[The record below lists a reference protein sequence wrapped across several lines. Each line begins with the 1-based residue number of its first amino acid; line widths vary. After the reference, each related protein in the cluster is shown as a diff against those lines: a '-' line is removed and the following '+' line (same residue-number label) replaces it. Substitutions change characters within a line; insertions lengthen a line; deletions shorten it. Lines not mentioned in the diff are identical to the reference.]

1 MVATALYPK
10 CLAMT
15 GHGCLYSFDGCT
27 PEHWQRTKRSTW
39 ASGKPTSNIQL
50 FHFWKYHDVQYPW
63 YTCMYI
69 CIYTYSFQPRHMAY
83 MHHDVH
89 LSFCHMFTSF
99 EIALQPVASEIG
111 SSQNT
116 FTRSFNKLHPGKRT
130 SSSLRPRNQAQVD
143 AILDSTLLTSS
154 MIHGPFL
161 GENHGNHG
169 NHGSYHGC
177 QTSKFGTF
185 GEIWHLR
192 FFSSKPWL
200 SQNHPMLCTRPQVP
214 PQLGPATFLERS
226 LVSPRCMVI
235 PPYNVRKAI
244 TRHSY
249 FDGVYIYMFI
259 YVYIPSKK
267 IYHP

>member
-1 MVATALYPK
+1 MDAFTHLTAVLQS
-10 CLAMT
+10 T
-15 GHGCLYSFDGCT
+15 GSVQNAALGHQAKQHLTSSSSTFGSTMMYNTHGI
-27 PEHWQRTKRSTW
+27 H
-39 ASGKPTSNIQL
+39 
-50 FHFWKYHDVQYPW
+50 V
-63 YTCMYI
+63 
-69 CIYTYSFQPRHMAY
+69 CIYIYIHTYSFQPRHMAY

-169 NHGSYHGC
+169 SYHGC

-249 FDGVYIYMFI
+249 FDGVYIYICLYMFI
-259 YVYIPSKK
+259 YHPKKYTIHKNLINLGMVY
-267 IYHP
+267 